1 MKATLL
7 PLTYFGNIA
16 YYKHFVSDNELWI
29 DDREPYLKQTYRNR
43 MRILGANGPLELSVP
58 IKSTK
63 GKMPPID
70 QIEISYDE
78 NWPLNHWRSIKSAY
92 KSSPFFEEYEEDI
105 KSIIFSKPMMLTDLN
120 KLIVDRIINLLNLNS
135 SFYFSSDKQFPSKFK
150 DYRTHF
156 KPSKS
161 PEIENARSYQQVFNY
176 KFDFV
181 PNLSIL
187 DLLFNEGPYS
197 ANILKKMHL

>member
-1 MKATLL
+1 MLATVL
-7 PLTYFGNIA
+7 PLTYFGNVA
-16 YYKHFVSDNELWI
+16 YFRHFVSDDELWI
-29 DDREPYLKQTYRNR
+29 DDRELYLKQTYRNR

-63 GKMPPID
+63 GKAIPID

-105 KSIIFSKPMMLTDLN
+105 KELIFTEPIFLVDLN

-135 SFYFSSDKQFPSKFK
+135 SFNFSSEKQLPSTFK

-161 PEIENARSYQQVFNY
+161 PEIENTKSYQQVFNY
-176 KFDFV
+176 KFDFI

-197 ANILKKMHL
+197 TSYLKELL

>member
-1 MKATLL
+1 MEAIVL
-7 PLTYFGNIA
+7 PLTYFGNVA
-16 YYKHFVSDNELWI
+16 YFRHFVSDKKLWI
-29 DDREPYLKQTYRNR
+29 DDHEPYLKQTYRNR

-58 IKSTK
+58 IKSTR
-63 GKMPPID
+63 GKTLPID

-78 NWPLNHWRSIKSAY
+78 NWPLKQWRSIKSAY
-92 KSSPFFEEYEEDI
+92 KSSPFYEEYEEDI
-105 KSIIFSKPMMLTDLN
+105 KVLIFSEPIYLVELN
-120 KLIVDRIINLLNLNS
+120 KSIVDQMIILLGIEKDYHLS
-135 SFYFSSDKQFPSKFK
+135 SEHLLPSEFK
-150 DYRTHF
+150 DRRTYY

-161 PEIENARSYQQVFNY
+161 PEFEYVKPYQQVFNY

-197 ANILKKMHL
+197 KTILNEML

>member
-1 MKATLL
+1 MIVL
-7 PLTYFGNIA
+7 PLTYFGNIV
-16 YYKHFVSDNELWI
+16 YFRHFVSDSEIWI

-58 IKSTK
+58 ITSTK
-63 GKMPPID
+63 GEIFPIN
-70 QIEISYDE
+70 QIAISYDE
-78 NWPLNHWRSIKSAY
+78 NWPLKHWRSIKSAY
-92 KSSPFFEEYEEDI
+92 KSSPFYEEYEDDI
-105 KSIIFSKPMMLTDLN
+105 KSIIFSKPELLIDLN
-120 KLIVDRIINLLNLNS
+120 ILITDRIIELLNLSLIYKLTSEKELPS
-135 SFYFSSDKQFPSKFK
+135 SYK
-150 DYRTHF
+150 DYRTYF

-161 PEIENARSYQQVFNY
+161 QAIKMAKPYQQVFNY

-197 ANILKKMHL
+197 ITILKELH

>member
-1 MKATLL
+1 MKAIIL
-7 PLTYFGNIA
+7 PLTYFGNIS
-16 YYKHFVSDNELWI
+16 YFSYFMSESEIWI

-58 IKSTK
+58 LKSTK
-63 GKMPPID
+63 GETLPID

-78 NWPLNHWRSIKSAY
+78 NWPLKHWRSIKSAY
-92 KSSPFFEEYEEDI
+92 KSSPFFEEYEDDI
-105 KSIIFSKPMMLTDLN
+105 KSIIFSNSALLIDLD
-120 KLIVDRIINLLNLNS
+120 KLITDRIIDLLNL
-135 SFYFSSDKQFPSKFK
+135 SFNYKLTSDKPLPPNYK
-150 DYRTHF
+150 DYRTYF

-161 PEIENARSYQQVFNY
+161 PDFKNAKIYQQVFNY

-197 ANILKKMHL
+197 ATILSESL

>member
-1 MKATLL
+1 MIVL

-16 YYKHFVSDNELWI
+16 YYKHFVSANELWI

-63 GKMPPID
+63 GKILPISE
-70 QIEISYDE
+70 IEISYDE

-105 KSIIFSKPMMLTDLN
+105 KSIIFNEPMMLTDLN
-120 KLIVDRIINLLNLNS
+120 KLIIDRIINLLNLNS
-135 SFYFSSDKQFPSKFK
+135 SFNFSSDKQLPSKFK

-161 PEIENARSYQQVFNY
+161 PEIENAKSYQQVFNY

-197 ANILKKMHL
+197 STILK

>member
-1 MKATLL
+1 MSESE
-7 PLTYFGNIA
+7 I
-16 YYKHFVSDNELWI
+16 WI

-43 MRILGANGPLELSVP
+43 MRILGANGPLELTVP

-63 GKMPPID
+63 GKTLSID

-78 NWPLNHWRSIKSAY
+78 NWPLKHWRSIKSAY
-92 KSSPFFEEYEEDI
+92 RSSPFFEEYEEDI
-105 KSIIFSKPMMLTDLN
+105 KPIIFSESVKLIDLN
-120 KLIVDRIINLLNLNS
+120 KLIIDGIINLLNLNNTFKFTS
-135 SFYFSSDKQFPSKFK
+135 EKQLPSLYN

-161 PEIENARSYQQVFNY
+161 PVFENLKSYQQVFNY

-197 ANILKKMHL
+197 KTMLD

>member
-1 MKATLL
+1 MEAIVL
-7 PLTYFGNIA
+7 PLTYFGNVA
-16 YYKHFVSDNELWI
+16 YFRHFVSDKKLWI
-29 DDREPYLKQTYRNR
+29 DDRETYLKQTYRNR
-43 MRILGANGPLELSVP
+43 MRILGANGTIELSVP

-63 GKMPPID
+63 GKTLPFY

-105 KSIIFSKPMMLTDLN
+105 KNLIFSEPKYLVELN
-120 KLIVDRIINLLNLNS
+120 KLIVDRIILLLGIGKDYHLS
-135 SFYFSSDKQFPSKFK
+135 SEHLLPSEFK
-150 DYRTHF
+150 DLRTYF

-161 PEIENARSYQQVFNY
+161 PEFENVKSYQQVFNY

-197 ANILKKMHL
+197 TAVLKELL